1 MKITGPFAPT
11 PPVASQMRLAE
22 VSPAGASVNGLN
34 GPPGLA
40 SGASAAGGTFD
51 DSLGS
56 AVTRAVESLDR
67 TQKGAELEIA
77 RAVAGESPDLHQTVI
92 ALQTA
97 DLQFQLALQV
107 RNKFVNA
114 YEEIMR
120 MQV

>member
-11 PPVASQMRLAE
+11 PPVVSQMRLAE
-22 VSPAGASVNGLN
+22 VPQAGASVNSLGIM
-34 GPPGLA
+34 PG
-40 SGASAAGGTFD
+40 AAPGTSSTGGTFD

-67 TQKGAELEIA
+67 TQKGAEVEIA